1 MADDFVIFHGT
12 NCIELTEEIALIL
25 QKDVSSLKLGR
36 YADGE
41 VSVRLGLSCVITFA
55 MSARMF
61 I

>member
-41 VSVRLGLSCVITFA
+41 VSVRLGLSCVI
-55 MSARMF
+55 
-61 I
+61 

>member
-12 NCIELTEEIALIL
+12 NCIELTQEIALIL
-25 QKDVSSLKLGR
+25 QKDVSSLQLGR

-41 VSVRLGLSCVITFA
+41 ISVRLGLLYPCTQ
-55 MSARMF
+55 F